1 MPARRGRCGAGQE
14 ATTASR
20 HTHEA
25 RPAGQGQGSAVAWGA
40 RDAPGLR
47 SAAAGRPTR
56 RWARAA
62 ARAARP
68 AACPRERPRPQ
79 PPPPPRPRGR
89 GPPLP
94 PPGRPWPA
102 ARRPAPPAA
111 RPARVCTP
119 PPRAAGT
126 PAGAL
131 ARGPLTPPVPCSLGC
146 ARCQCCRV
154 RVVRQVPGSQWGL
167 QACTANDGRAP
178 APVRTQASRP
188 GQTLH
193 LPEPAQAQT
202 AVLGRG
208 ARAPAAAGAARL
220 GLQQPAAGRGGVV
233 RPPARRRGWR
243 RVAGVAIP
251 VGVRGRSRRGASAG
265 VPGGG
270 GAAGILADEL
280 RRRRHGRD
288 DGRRRRRVDVL
299 RACTRRGPQAES
311 APLRSG
317 RPNPAPC
324 RPTLGASRTR
334 QALRGPGH
342 RAARRRGA
350 HRTSGSGMHGHAGAR

>member
-1 MPARRGRCGAGQE
+1 MRLARLGRVRARLWHGAHGTHLVCARLQLDGPLGAGHGRRRGR
-14 ATTASR
+14 R
-20 HTHEA
+20 
-25 RPAGQGQGSAVAWGA
+25 
-40 RDAPGLR
+40 GLR
-47 SAAAGRPTR
+47 H
-56 RWARAA
+56 ARASG
-62 ARAARP
+62 RGRSH
-68 AACPRERPRPQ
+68 RRR
-79 PPPPPRPRGR
+79 RGR
-89 GPPLP
+89 GV
-94 PPGRPWPA
+94 A
-102 ARRPAPPAA
+102 ARRC
-111 RPARVCTP
+111 RRLGGRGLLRGDLRRLLRGLRGCGTP